1 VSHVSFRGGTI
12 GPHAVRDVADIG
24 TCCQIWSLTAGH
36 VIQPT
41 ERLPSSAIGGDVS
54 QGASF
59 WGTIVWVFQQTRCDS
74 AGDPTCNTSGPL
86 NDTRFNPDAAA
97 VIRYAPNLD
106 PYPKTP
112 PCQGSS
118 SPTRKMQYG
127 PSSWVHGPSGV
138 IRIPT
143 FSNCGSVNCLK
154 MWGKHSDAPLGLLK
168 IAEGQFVVR
177 DMENTMAYYR
187 VGPGDQASYERGT
200 QGGDSGAL
208 VAWNGSG
215 NRQVV
220 GLHFAAESIR
230 TWIGLYQR
238 ADYIKTAFYNAGR
251 SFDHYW
257 GTDATA
263 SRPSSTQYDNPC

>member
-1 VSHVSFRGGTI
+1 
-12 GPHAVRDVADIG
+12 
-24 TCCQIWSLTAGH
+24 
-36 VIQPT
+36 
-41 ERLPSSAIGGDVS
+41 
-54 QGASF
+54 
-59 WGTIVWVFQQTRCDS
+59 
-74 AGDPTCNTSGPL
+74 
-86 NDTRFNPDAAA
+86 
-97 VIRYAPNLD
+97 
-106 PYPKTP
+106 
-112 PCQGSS
+112 
-118 SPTRKMQYG
+118 
-127 PSSWVHGPSGV
+127 
-138 IRIPT
+138 
-143 FSNCGSVNCLK
+143 

-177 DMENTMAYYR
+177 DIENTMAYYR
-187 VGPGDQASYERGT
+187 VGPVDQASYERGT